1 MNDST
6 YKNLLLTDFPIKT
19 DIAAT
24 KDTIEII
31 KDAEAAF
38 NWMLRHAFAN
48 GQRPAE
54 VKLFLVDRRGEQRYL
69 LMRSVAA
76 VEGDTETIKEFY
88 ATQKPQKES
97 DQD

>member
-1 MNDST
+1 MNDSF
-6 YKNLLLTDFPIKT
+6 YKNLLCSDFPIKT
-19 DIAAT
+19 EIAAT

-38 NWMLRHAFAN
+38 NWMLKHAFAS
-48 GQRPAE
+48 GQRPVE

-69 LMRSVAA
+69 LMRAVSA

-88 ATQKPQKES
+88 ERAKEPPS
-97 DQD
+97 GV

>member
-1 MNDST
+1 MNDSP
-6 YKNLLLTDFPIKT
+6 YNNLLLSDFPIKT
-19 DIAAT
+19 EIAAT

-38 NWMLRHAFAN
+38 NCMLRHALAS

-69 LMRSVAA
+69 LMRAVAA
-76 VEGDTETIKEFY
+76 AERDTETIKEFY
-88 ATQKPQKES
+88 ERTKEPS
-97 DQD
+97 PGV